1 VAPEQEAEQKKN
13 LQAAPAVSSNENDEF
28 LFDKPRPKRLAR
40 RTKGGKVTPLA
51 LSPRHPTTNS
61 NISHHEAEDKDQDAF
76 AREQAAKKRKPS
88 TSLAKKQPAI
98 KRKAVRSKAK

>member
-1 VAPEQEAEQKKN
+1 MAPEQEAEQKKN

-28 LFDKPRPKRLAR
+28 LFDKPRPKRIAR

-61 NISHHEAEDKDQDAF
+61 NNISHHEAEDQDASV
-76 AREQAAKKRKPS
+76 EQAAKKRKSS